1 MGLELRLGSAGGV
14 PGGGPRKLLLGGE
27 CGEPE
32 SVLRFYCNLVSGSEL
47 RNTESVFKSMH
58 CHWEHKG
65 QLSPG
70 ASGNQTGERGLK
82 VGQAGLGLDIPEKQD
97 GENRNQQGLGIASSR
112 GGF

>member
-1 MGLELRLGSAGGV
+1 
-14 PGGGPRKLLLGGE
+14 
-27 CGEPE
+27 
-32 SVLRFYCNLVSGSEL
+32 
-47 RNTESVFKSMH
+47 MH

-97 GENRNQQGLGIASSR
+97 GENQTATSR
-112 GGF
+112 D